1 MTRAQRLLTLAYK
14 AHQRNEPEISG
25 RIVSLAF
32 AEPEAAE
39 IFETIGASDGEAD
52 ADVDSDTK
60 KTEDTLRAAEAATKG
75 NIFTADGTEKLLEI
89 AGKTHKAGLPKV
101 AKLIAEVAS

>member
-14 AHQRNEPEISG
+14 AHQRNEPELSG
-25 RIVSLAF
+25 RIVAFAF

-39 IFETIGASDGEAD
+39 IFENISASTGEVVVD
-52 ADVDSDTK
+52 AATQK
-60 KTEDTLRAAEAATKG
+60 AEATLRAAEAATEG
-75 NIFTADGTEKLLEI
+75 NLFTADGTEKLLEI
-89 AGKTHKAGLPKV
+89 AGKAHKAGLPKV